1 MAMRVNGR
9 VLHGEV
15 MGRCALMVVVGWTNN
30 RPVTYE
36 QIQYV
41 SSSSGVRSSGRQLL
55 SCIVYR
61 TAY

>member
-36 QIQYV
+36 PIRV
-41 SSSSGVRSSGRQLL
+41 LVVRSSGRQLL